1 MPYNLRM
8 LDLNRLRIL
17 RAVVASG
24 SVNDTAARLALTP
37 STVSQH
43 IHTLEREVGFTLVE
57 RVGRGIQPT
66 PAATE
71 LARASADALH
81 AMADLEALAR
91 DLRQGAT
98 AKLTLSAFAS
108 AAYTWI
114 PAVTRSLRQEFPGM
128 ALELSIIGS
137 ESADPIGQAD
147 VEVHTEAPQEQA
159 RVPSSHHRI
168 ELGTDD
174 YLVALPIDHP
184 LADSSPADLAGFAAE
199 DWVQYDFGDEIGTRI
214 VTRACAGAG
223 FSPRYVA
230 RAGDHVSGLA
240 LVAAGVGI
248 ALVPGLVVGWSAFNV
263 AYVRPQNPTPYRRI
277 VALVRNRTRANPA
290 SRHAVGM
297 LTELGSQLGKL
308 GPDPR

>member
-1 MPYNLRM
+1 M

-24 SVNDTAARLALTP
+24 SINETGARLGLTP

-43 IHTLEREVGFTLVE
+43 IHTLEKEVGLQLVD

-66 PAATE
+66 AAAVE

-108 AAYTWI
+108 AAYAWI
-114 PAVTRSLRQEFPGM
+114 PAVTRGLRQEFPGL
-128 ALELSIIGS
+128 ALELAIIGS
-137 ESADPIGQAD
+137 ESADPTGQAD
-147 VEVHTEAPQEQA
+147 VEVHTEAPEEMA
-159 RVPSSHHRI
+159 KVPASHDRV

-174 YLVALPIDHP
+174 YLIALPIDHP
-184 LADSSPADLAGFAAE
+184 LAGEHEADLASFATE
-199 DWVQYDFGDEIGTRI
+199 DWVHYDFGDELSTRI
-214 VTRACAGAG
+214 VARACAGAG

-230 RAGDHVSGLA
+230 RAQDHVSGLA

-263 AYVRPQNPTPYRRI
+263 AYVRPANPAPYRRI

-290 SRHAVGM
+290 SRRAVAM
-297 LTELGSQLGKL
+297 LTGFGERLGELG
-308 GPDPR
+308 PAPR